1 MGADWAGA
9 AASAGTAGAPAWE
22 LPPGLAPFV
31 RESPAPAPRR
41 FPRLLPP
48 AHALRQLDCLPVPV
62 GVRNVKRAVPMVKG
76 MALGVANPPADVLGV
91 VRIGAERYGHFG
103 AAEAIEQLPGGVIVP
118 HGFAQTRRG
127 DLGLMSFADASSLWG
142 LSEST
147 LCKAVANGKIVPGL
161 DARKYVAS
169 NGSYRVRD
177 G

>member
-1 MGADWAGA
+1 M
-9 AASAGTAGAPAWE
+9 P
-22 LPPGLAPFV
+22 
-31 RESPAPAPRR
+31 
-41 FPRLLPP
+41 
-48 AHALRQLDCLPVPV
+48 LRQLDCLPAPV

-76 MALGVANPPADVLGV
+76 IALGVANPLADVLGV

-103 AAEAIEQLPGGVIVP
+103 VAEAIEQLLGGVIVP

-161 DARKYVAS
+161 DARKYGKQWIVSRESWMREYGEPAA
-169 NGSYRVRD
+169 
-177 G
+177 